1 MSAKLPSPAAR
12 SLSPSPS
19 PSPSPSREDALHLLR
34 FAASFL
40 WADLE
45 IVESERAFLTRLAE
59 ELALPHAEPEVTTLL
74 SRPPPPDE
82 VDPSRVRPALADRVR
97 DVALRAIA
105 ADGRVA
111 DPEMDLFDV
120 LDALLPRAELAA

>member
-1 MSAKLPSPAAR
+1 MPASPAPVRPSPA
-12 SLSPSPS
+12 
-19 PSPSPSREDALHLLR
+19 SREDALHLLR

-45 IVESERAFLTRLAE
+45 LVESERVFLAGLAE
-59 ELALPHAEPEVTTLL
+59 ELAVPGAHPELASLL
-74 SRPPPPDE
+74 ARPPAPDA
-82 VDPSRVRPALADRVR
+82 VDPSRVRPDLADRVR
-97 DVALRAIA
+97 QVALRAIA

-120 LDALLPRAELAA
+120 LDALLPGAELAA

>member
-59 ELALPHAEPEVTTLL
+59 
-74 SRPPPPDE
+74 
-82 VDPSRVRPALADRVR
+82 
-97 DVALRAIA
+97 
-105 ADGRVA
+105 
-111 DPEMDLFDV
+111 
-120 LDALLPRAELAA
+120 